1 MHEHASRSCFRTA
14 NVIDATR
21 LTRQRGLCRRSGTR
35 VSIIGWQRLSLVD
48 WQCWAAEETRHRRVG
63 SWGGCCRVSI
73 MRARRARASSAL
85 CVRLSAGSRRSARG
99 ESVDAVLAPVFLAQ
113 ERGVP
118 WGSRRGQR
126 PHQRACAEGSH
137 LLHRGGDDN
146 DSDSDSDES
155 SDNSSDNND
164 PC

>member
-1 MHEHASRSCFRTA
+1 VHEHASRSCFRTA

-21 LTRQRGLCRRSGTR
+21 LTRQRGLCGRSGPR

-99 ESVDAVLAPVFLAQ
+99 ESVDAVLAPVSSPR
-113 ERGVP
+113 RGVS
-118 WGSRRGQR
+118 WGSRR
-126 PHQRACAEGSH
+126 ASAEDSH
-137 LLHRGGDDN
+137 LLHLRGGDDN
-146 DSDSDSDES
+146 DSDNDSD